1 MTKTVDHIPGIP
13 TQKSI
18 QRDEKHEQNGDSDSD
33 VESAD
38 SPPLV
43 LKYLGKEILQT
54 NFIIDFTKF
63 FLTIRIFTARK
74 RSHASCG
81 SC

>member
-1 MTKTVDHIPGIP
+1 MAFIHQITTSTCLHFGQLFVYKKQMTKTVDPISGIP

-43 LKYLGKEILQT
+43 LKYLGKNISQKT
-54 NFIIDFTKF
+54 FTF
-63 FLTIRIFTARK
+63 
-74 RSHASCG
+74 H
-81 SC
+81 

>member
-54 NFIIDFTKF
+54 NLNFDFTKF
-63 FLTIRIFTARK
+63 FSKIRIFTA
-74 RSHASCG
+74 
-81 SC
+81 